1 MEFYSALRNKKHRE
15 KRHATTEERAGNR
28 QFRARAGVTL
38 MGRRSERL
46 GLSDGMSKT
55 GGPDSD
61 VIQVVSR
68 AFDIMRC
75 FEGQEMRLGN
85 LEIASRCR
93 LPRSTVSRL
102 THTLTRMGQL
112 VYLPNDQ
119 KYRLGPGAVAMSV
132 SMMRGLRFRQQVR
145 LLMQDVA
152 EQVPGTIGFVAPDRF
167 QMVYLEYARAFD
179 AVGLQSTTGS
189 RIAIARTA
197 AGHAYTAALSPEQ
210 YRSLLADMEREIP
223 EDARLL
229 QARIDGNR
237 RSLRDDGYVVSC
249 GLWNPH
255 ISGISVPL
263 WSPQYRDFL
272 VITIGLLS
280 AMYDERRLRDDVAP
294 RLLELSAAVL
304 GMSDSAEDNPFVE
317 ALPPGKAKQS
327 RDARVALE
335 TPHDLEA
342 GARRPGA
349 TGSLRAPDG
358 RRRQGEATT

>member
-1 MEFYSALRNKKHRE
+1 
-15 KRHATTEERAGNR
+15 
-28 QFRARAGVTL
+28 

-46 GLSDGMSKT
+46 GRPAGAGMD
-55 GGPDSD
+55 GPDGD

-75 FEGQEMRLGN
+75 FEGREMRLGN

-112 VYLPNDQ
+112 VYLPQDQ
-119 KYRLGPGAVAMSV
+119 KYRLGAGAIAMSA
-132 SMMRGLRFRQQVR
+132 SMMRGLGFRQLVR
-145 LLMQDVA
+145 LMMQDVA

-167 QMVYLEYARAFD
+167 HMVYLEYARAYD

-189 RIAIARTA
+189 RIAVARTA
-197 AGHAYTAALSPEQ
+197 AGHAYTAALSPER
-210 YRSLLADMEREIP
+210 YRALRDDMAHEIP
-223 EDARLL
+223 DDAGLLDARIE
-229 QARIDGNR
+229 ANR
-237 RSLRDDGYVVSC
+237 QSLRDNGYVVSC

-280 AMYDERRLRDDVAP
+280 AMYDERRLHEDVSP
-294 RLLELSAAVL
+294 RLLELASGL
-304 GMSDSAEDNPFVE
+304 LKLSDSVEDNPFAE
-317 ALPPGKAKQS
+317 DAAPPRKQKQPPVGHG
-327 RDARVALE
+327 ARE
-335 TPHDLEA
+335 IRHELEA
-342 GARRPGA
+342 GAGRTGA
-349 TGSLRAPDG
+349 PGSLHASDG
-358 RRRQGEATT
+358 RLREGKAAT

>member
-1 MEFYSALRNKKHRE
+1 
-15 KRHATTEERAGNR
+15 
-28 QFRARAGVTL
+28 

-46 GLSDGMSKT
+46 GGADGAAA
-55 GGPDSD
+55 GADGD

-75 FEGQEMRLGN
+75 FEGQDMRLGN

-112 VYLPNDQ
+112 VYLPQDQ

-132 SMMRGLRFRQQVR
+132 SMTRGMRFRPLIRQM
-145 LLMQDVA
+145 MQDVA
-152 EQVPGTIGFVAPDRF
+152 EDIPGTIGVVAPDRF
-167 QMVYLEYARAFD
+167 HMVYLEYARAYD

-197 AGHAYTAALSPEQ
+197 AGHAYTAALAPDR
-210 YRSLLADMEREIP
+210 YRALIDDLGSEIP
-223 EDARLL
+223 EEAALL
-229 QARIDGNR
+229 EARIEANR
-237 RSLRDDGYVVSC
+237 CSLRSDGYVVSC

-255 ISGISVPL
+255 ISGISVPI
-263 WSPQYRDFL
+263 WSPHYRDYL

-280 AMYDERRLRDDVAP
+280 AMYDERRLRNEVGP
-294 RLLELSAAVL
+294 RLLELSSAIL
-304 GMSDSAEDNPFVE
+304 RLSDSVEDNPFV
-317 ALPPGKAKQS
+317 ADGVAPRKQKTS
-327 RDARVALE
+327 PA
-335 TPHDLEA
+335 A
-342 GARRPGA
+342 GARELRHELEVGAGRVGAPG
-349 TGSLRAPDG
+349 GLRAPDG